1 MKLIKLDPTHYDAW
15 NEFCFKETFFWSTSF
30 WIEYLQHSKF
40 GVEFTD
46 HSFFVENNGKI
57 AAIVPLIQ
65 EGDQLFSPGFEDRKE
80 ILQEVKRIAGENGI
94 KRIQVN
100 NDIREY
106 LNISGYTC
114 ILGLDNIQPTKGHK
128 SAIKKA
134 EKYLAYRETADID
147 RFKDDYF
154 RIAGKVTRPDK
165 TFELLG
171 QWLKQGYG
179 TLLEAQ
185 LDGQTAGYTYIL
197 HWEDYA
203 YYFMS
208 CVETEFKEYNVTH
221 YLLSKA
227 FEVLPHKGVKWLELG
242 EQVYPSIICQ
252 PTEKERNISKFK
264 RGFGGKIILAPVSEY
279 FFDGEYMRQVYEERL
294 KNYLRSEFNE

>member
-1 MKLIKLDPTHYDAW
+1 MKIIKLDSMYYDAW
-15 NEFCFKETFFWSTSF
+15 NEFCRQRTFFWHTTHWLS
-30 WIEYLQHSKF
+30 YLQHSKF

-46 HSFFVENNGKI
+46 HSFFIENNGKI
-57 AAIVPLIQ
+57 AAIVPLVQ

-94 KRIQVN
+94 KRIRVN
-100 NDIREY
+100 SDIKKC
-106 LNISGYTC
+106 LDISGYTC
-114 ILGLDNIQPTKGHK
+114 VLDLGNIRPTKGHK
-128 SAIKKA
+128 SAIKKG

-154 RIAGKVTRPDK
+154 RIAEKVTRPDK

-185 LDGQTAGYTYIL
+185 FDGKTAGYTYIL
-197 HWEDYA
+197 HWKYYA

-208 CVETEFKEYNVTH
+208 CVEPEVRQNDVSH
-221 YLLSKA
+221 YLQAKA
-227 FEVLPHKGVKWLELG
+227 FEILRQKGVKQYELG
-242 EQVYPSIICQ
+242 EQAYNSLYCQ
-252 PTEKERNISKFK
+252 PSEKERNISKFK
-264 RGFGGKIILAPVSEY
+264 RGFGGEIIRAPVSEY
-279 FFDGEYMRQVYEERL
+279 FFDGAYMRQVYEERL